1 MNNDY
6 LNIYNNLIKLT
17 RNKKLYLMLEK
28 EDTFSDRLIFL
39 FFHLAIFLKQFKS
52 SASSKELQD
61 IFDFII
67 KQIELSIREIG
78 YGDASINKKMKNYLN
93 LFYSLL
99 EKIESLDLDNIEVLT
114 NLLKKYLNTEKN
126 LDFYVEY
133 FNKYRIFLT
142 KNTLNNFTKDI
153 INLNF

>member
-1 MNNDY
+1 MKNNY

-17 RNKKLYLMLEK
+17 RNKTLYLMLEK

-39 FFHLAIFLKQFKS
+39 FFHLAIFLKHFKS
-52 SASSKELQD
+52 SVPSKELQD

-99 EKIESLDLDNIEVLT
+99 EKIESLDLDNIENLM

-142 KNTLNNFTKDI
+142 KNTLNSFTKDI
-153 INLNF
+153 LNLNF